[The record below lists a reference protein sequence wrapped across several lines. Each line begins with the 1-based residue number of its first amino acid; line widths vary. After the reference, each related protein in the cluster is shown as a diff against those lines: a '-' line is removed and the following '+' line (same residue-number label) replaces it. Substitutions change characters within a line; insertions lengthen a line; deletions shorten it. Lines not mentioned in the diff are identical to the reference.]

1 MQPQIICAFK
11 MLRRLPRRS
20 DIDMSFHIGLGC
32 IPAGGHFAP
41 AGEIHAPALR
51 YASEM
56 SRTRDRLLAPA
67 PLPTV
72 PTLSLHCP
80 ELHMY
85 KKLLHHRMQQLFML
99 I

>member
-1 MQPQIICAFK
+1 MYFGFVAPLNAAQE
-11 MLRRLPRRS
+11 RLFLQ
-20 DIDMSFHIGLGC
+20 DALVTLEWGC
-32 IPAGGHFAP
+32 SPAGGHFAP

-56 SRTRDRLLAPA
+56 RRTRDRLLAPA

-72 PTLSLHCP
+72 PALSLHCP